1 MSYLWIVLKSTD
13 KNIVVSTLSNA
24 LGSYSNL
31 RGNELAFY
39 CPFCNHHKQKLQ
51 VNTET
56 QKWHCWTCNSGGK
69 KLTSLLKR
77 LDVDRKTISII
88 REIYGDSN
96 YNPQN
101 EDEGTKVYIQLPKE
115 FISLNEEPKGFNP
128 EYKHAIHYLNERGIT
143 QKEIIKYNI
152 GYCKDGLYSRRV
164 IVPSYNCDG
173 QLNYFVSRSYYSEE
187 KMKYKNPP
195 ISKNVIC
202 LESQVNWNEPI
213 ILCEGVF
220 DAITIKRN
228 AIPLLG
234 KFPSKLLVEKIFMS
248 GVSDIIISLDND
260 AINEAL
266 KAAEYFRKQ
275 GINVKMMYLK
285 DKDAAE
291 IGYDK
296 FYEELKKTKEFSSDE
311 LLLNKINSL

>member
-1 MSYLWIVLKSTD
+1 LSYLWIVLKSTD

-173 QLNYFVSRSYYSEE
+173 QLNYFVSRSYYPEE

-275 GINVKMMYLK
+275 GINIKMMYLK

>member
-1 MSYLWIVLKSTD
+1 MLKQTD
-13 KNIVVSTLSNA
+13 KNIVISTLSNT
-24 LGSYSNL
+24 LGSYL
-31 RGNELAFY
+31 TLKGNELAFY

-101 EDEGTKVYIQLPKE
+101 EDEGTKVFIQLPKE
-115 FISLNEEPKGFNP
+115 FISLIDEPKGFNP

-143 QKEIIKYNI
+143 QKDIVKYNI
-152 GYCKDGLYSRRV
+152 GYCKEGLYARRV
-164 IVPSYNCDG
+164 IVPSYTSDG
-173 QLNYFVSRSYYSEE
+173 QLNYFVSRSYYPEE

-234 KFPSKLLVEKIFMS
+234 KFPSKQLVEKIFMS
-248 GVSDIIISLDND
+248 GVSDIVISLDND

-275 GINVKMMYLK
+275 GIHVRMMYLK
-285 DKDAAE
+285 DKDAADM
-291 IGYDK
+291 GYEK
-296 FYEELKKTKEFSSDE
+296 FYEELKKTKEFSSED

>member
-1 MSYLWIVLKSTD
+1 VLKSTD
-13 KNIVVSTLSNA
+13 KNKVITTLSNA

-31 RGNELAFY
+31 KGNELAFY
-39 CPFCNHHKQKLQ
+39 CPFCNHSKQKLQ

-96 YNPQN
+96 YNPQT
-101 EDEGTKVYIQLPKE
+101 EDADTKIYISLPKE
-115 FISLNEEPKGFNP
+115 FTSLSEVPKGFNP
-128 EYKHAIHYLNERGIT
+128 EYKNAMFYLSQRGIGI
-143 QKEIIKYNI
+143 KEIIKYNI
-152 GYCKDGLYSRRV
+152 GYCKEGLYGQRV
-164 IVPSYNCDG
+164 IVPSYSSDG
-173 QLNYFVSRSYYSEE
+173 SLNYFVSRSYYPDN

-202 LESQVNWNEPI
+202 FESQVNWKEPI

-234 KFPSKLLVEKIFMS
+234 KFPSRTLVEKIFMT
-248 GVSDIIISLDND
+248 GVSDIIISLDSD

-275 GINVKMMYLK
+275 GINVKMMYME
-285 DKDAAE
+285 DKDASE
-291 IGYDK
+291 IGYEK
-296 FYEELKKTKEFSSDE
+296 FYQQLKKTKEFSSEE
-311 LLLNKINSL
+311 LLLNKITNL

>member
-1 MSYLWIVLKSTD
+1 MLKQND
-13 KNIVVSTLSNA
+13 KNIVVSTLTGV
-24 LGSYSNL
+24 LGSHL
-31 RGNELAFY
+31 TLKGNELAFY
-39 CPFCNHHKQKLQ
+39 CPFCNHHKPKLQ

-88 REIYGDSN
+88 REIYGDSQ
-96 YNPQN
+96 YNPQL
-101 EDEGTKVYIQLPKE
+101 EDADTKVFISLPKE
-115 FISLNEEPKGFNP
+115 FISLSEVPKGFNP
-128 EYKHAIHYLNERGIT
+128 EYKHAINYLTQRGIT
-143 QKEIIKYNI
+143 EKDIVKYNI
-152 GYCKDGLYSRRV
+152 GYCKEGLYARRV
-164 IVPSYNCDG
+164 IVPSYNSDG
-173 QLNYFVSRSYYSEE
+173 SLNYFVSRSYYPEE

-202 LESQVNWNEPI
+202 LDSQVNWKEPI

-234 KFPSKLLVEKIFMS
+234 KFPSKELVQKIFLS

-266 KAAEYFRKQ
+266 KAAEYFRKN
-275 GINVKMMYLK
+275 GIHVKMMYLK
-285 DKDAAE
+285 DKDAADM
-291 IGYDK
+291 GYEK
-296 FYEELKKTKEFSSDE
+296 FYEELKKTKEFTSEE

>member
-1 MSYLWIVLKSTD
+1 VLKQTD
-13 KNIVVSTLSNA
+13 KNIVISTLSNT
-24 LGSYSNL
+24 LGSYSVL
-31 RGNELAFY
+31 KGNELAFY

-69 KLTSLLKR
+69 KLTSLLKK
-77 LDVDRKTISII
+77 LDVDRKTISLI

-101 EDEGTKVYIQLPKE
+101 EDEGTKVFISLPKE
-115 FISLNEEPKGFNP
+115 FKPLNEVPKGFDP
-128 EYKHAIHYLNERGIT
+128 EYKHAIHYLTERGIT
-143 QKEIIKYNI
+143 EKDIIKYNI
-152 GYCKDGLYSRRV
+152 GYCTEGLYARRV
-164 IVPSYNCDG
+164 IIPSYNSDG
-173 QLNYFVSRSYYSEE
+173 SLNYFVSRSYYRDE

-202 LESQVNWNEPI
+202 FESQVNWKEPI

-234 KFPSKLLVEKIFMS
+234 KFPSKQLVEKIFMS
-248 GVSDIIISLDND
+248 GVNDIIISLDND
-260 AINEAL
+260 AMTEAL
-266 KAAEYFRKQ
+266 KAAEYFRKN

-285 DKDAAE
+285 DKDAADM
-291 IGYDK
+291 GYEN
-296 FYEELKKTKEFSSDE
+296 FYEELKKTKEFNSEE
-311 LLLNKINSL
+311 LLLMKINQL

>member
-1 MSYLWIVLKSTD
+1 VLKSTD

-31 RGNELAFY
+31 RGNELAFH

-56 QKWHCWTCNSGGK
+56 QKWHCWNCNSGGK
-69 KLTSLLKR
+69 KLTSLLKK
-77 LDVDRKTISII
+77 LDVDRKTISLI

-96 YNPQN
+96 WTQQQ
-101 EDEGTKVYIQLPKE
+101 EDAETKVFIQLPKE
-115 FISLNEEPKGFNP
+115 FISLTEEPKGFNP
-128 EYKHAIHYLNERGIT
+128 EYKHAMFYLTQRGIGM
-143 QKEIIKYNI
+143 KEIVKYNI

-164 IVPSYNCDG
+164 VIPSYDSNG
-173 QLNYFVSRSYYSEE
+173 QLNYFISRSYYSDE

-195 ISKNVIC
+195 ISKNIIGF
-202 LESQVNWNEPI
+202 ESQVNWNEPI

-234 KFPSKLLVEKIFMS
+234 KFPSKQLVEKIFMS
-248 GVSDIIISLDND
+248 GVTDMVISLDND
-260 AINEAL
+260 ALNEAL

-275 GINVKMMYLK
+275 GINVKMMYLR
-285 DKDAAE
+285 DKDASDM
-291 IGYDK
+291 GYEK
-296 FYEELKKTKEFSSDE
+296 FYEELKKTKEFSSEE
-311 LLLNKINSL
+311 LLLSKINSL

>member
-1 MSYLWIVLKSTD
+1 MLSLND
-13 KNIVVSTLSNA
+13 KNKVTSILSNT
-24 LGSYSNL
+24 LGSHSTL

-69 KLTSLLKR
+69 KLTSLLRK
-77 LDVDRKTISII
+77 LDVDKNTISII

-96 YNPQN
+96 YNPQQDDL
-101 EDEGTKVYIQLPKE
+101 ETKVYISLPKE
-115 FISLNEEPKGFNP
+115 FKSLNEPSKGFNP
-128 EYKHAIHYLNERGIT
+128 EYKQAINYLTQRGIT

-152 GYCKDGLYSRRV
+152 GYCEDGLYARR
-164 IVPSYNCDG
+164 IIIPSYDSNG
-173 QLNYFVSRSYYSEE
+173 LLNYFISRSYYQDE

-195 ISKNVIC
+195 ISKNIIC
-202 LESQVNWNEPI
+202 FESQVNWKQPI

-234 KFPSKLLVEKIFMS
+234 KFPSKQLVEKIFMS
-248 GVSDIIISLDND
+248 GVNNIIISLDND
-260 AINEAL
+260 AINEAM
-266 KAAEYFRKQ
+266 KAAEYFRKN

-285 DKDAAE
+285 DKDASE
-291 IGYDK
+291 IGYTK
-296 FYEELKKTKEFSSDE
+296 FYEELTKTKEFTSEE

>member
-1 MSYLWIVLKSTD
+1 MLKVND
-13 KNIVVSTLSNA
+13 KNTIITTLSNA
-24 LGSYSNL
+24 LGNYSTL

-39 CPFCNHHKQKLQ
+39 CPFCNHSKQKLQ

-69 KLTSLLKR
+69 KLTSLLKK
-77 LDVDRKTISII
+77 LDIDRKTISII

-96 YNPQN
+96 YNPLL
-101 EDEGTKVYIQLPKE
+101 EDADTKVYIQLPKE
-115 FISLNEEPKGFNP
+115 FISLGESPKGFNP
-128 EYKHAIHYLNERGIT
+128 EYKHAIHYLTQRGIGI
-143 QKEIIKYNI
+143 KDIIKYNI
-152 GYCKDGLYSRRV
+152 GYCKEGLYGQR
-164 IVPSYNCDG
+164 IIIPSYNSDG
-173 QLNYFVSRSYYSEE
+173 SLNYFVSRSYYPEN

-195 ISKNVIC
+195 ISKNIIC
-202 LESQVNWNEPI
+202 FESQVNWNEPI

-234 KFPSKLLVEKIFMS
+234 KFPSRNLVEKIFMS
-248 GVSDIIISLDND
+248 GVSNIIISLDND

-275 GINVKMMYLK
+275 GINVKMMYMK
-285 DKDAAE
+285 DKDASE
-291 IGYDK
+291 IGYKK
-296 FYEELKKTKEFSSDE
+296 FYEELKKTKEFSSEE

>member
-1 MSYLWIVLKSTD
+1 MLKQND
-13 KNIVVSTLSNA
+13 KNIVVSTLTGI

-31 RGNELAFY
+31 KGNELAFY

-96 YNPQN
+96 YNPLL
-101 EDEGTKVYIQLPKE
+101 EDADTKVYISLPKE
-115 FISLNEEPKGFNP
+115 FKSLNEVPKGFNP
-128 EYKHAIHYLNERGIT
+128 EYKHAIHYLTQRGIGM
-143 QKEIIKYNI
+143 KEIIKYNI
-152 GYCKDGLYSRRV
+152 GYCKEGLYSRRV
-164 IVPSYNCDG
+164 IIPSYNSDG
-173 QLNYFVSRSYYSEE
+173 SLNYFVSRSYYQEE

-202 LESQVNWNEPI
+202 FESQVNWNEPI

-234 KFPSKLLVEKIFMS
+234 KFPSRILVEKIFMS
-248 GVSDIIISLDND
+248 GISDIIISLDND

-266 KAAEYFRKQ
+266 KAAEYFRKN
-275 GINVKMMYLK
+275 GIHVKMMYLK
-285 DKDAAE
+285 DKDAADM
-291 IGYDK
+291 GYEK
-296 FYEELKKTKEFSSDE
+296 FYEELKKTKEFSSEE

>member
-1 MSYLWIVLKSTD
+1 VLKQND
-13 KNIVVSTLSNA
+13 KNIVTTTLTNV
-24 LGSYSNL
+24 LGSYL
-31 RGNELAFY
+31 TLKGNELAFY

-69 KLTSLLKR
+69 KLTSLLRK

-96 YNPQN
+96 YNPQQ
-101 EDEGTKVYIQLPKE
+101 EDAETKIYISLPKE
-115 FISLNEEPKGFNP
+115 FKSLNEVPKGFNP
-128 EYKHAIHYLNERGIT
+128 EYKHAIHSLTQRGIT
-143 QKEIIKYNI
+143 EKDIIKYNI
-152 GYCKDGLYSRRV
+152 GYCTEGLYARRV
-164 IVPSYNCDG
+164 IIPSYNSDG
-173 QLNYFVSRSYYSEE
+173 SLNYFVSRSYYTDE

-195 ISKNVIC
+195 ISKNIIC
-202 LESQVNWNEPI
+202 FDSQVNWNEPI

-234 KFPSKLLVEKIFMS
+234 KFPSKSLVEKIFMS

-260 AINEAL
+260 AMNEAL
-266 KAAEYFRKQ
+266 KAAEYFRKN

-285 DKDAAE
+285 DKDAADM
-291 IGYDK
+291 GYEK
-296 FYEELKKTKEFSSDE
+296 FYEELENSKEFTSEE
-311 LLLNKINSL
+311 LLLNKITNL

>member
-1 MSYLWIVLKSTD
+1 VLKQTD
-13 KNIVVSTLSNA
+13 KNIVISTLSNT
-24 LGSYSNL
+24 LGSYSSL
-31 RGNELAFY
+31 KGNELAFY

-69 KLTSLLKR
+69 KLTSLLKK

-96 YNPQN
+96 YNPQL
-101 EDEGTKVYIQLPKE
+101 EDADTKVFISLPKE
-115 FISLNEEPKGFNP
+115 FKPLNEVPSGFNP
-128 EYKHAIHYLNERGIT
+128 EYKHAIHYLTKRGIT
-143 QKEIIKYNI
+143 EKDIIKYNI
-152 GYCKDGLYSRRV
+152 GYCTEGLYSRRV
-164 IVPSYNCDG
+164 IIPSYNSDG
-173 QLNYFVSRSYYSEE
+173 SLNYFVSRSYYPEE

-202 LESQVNWNEPI
+202 FDSQVNWNEPI

-234 KFPSKLLVEKIFMS
+234 KFPSRTLVEKIFMS
-248 GVSDIIISLDND
+248 GITDIIISLDND

-266 KAAEYFRKQ
+266 KAAEYFRKN
-275 GINVKMMYLK
+275 GIHVKMMYLK
-285 DKDAAE
+285 DKDAADM
-291 IGYDK
+291 GYEK
-296 FYEELKKTKEFSSDE
+296 FYEELGKAKEFSSEE

>member
-1 MSYLWIVLKSTD
+1 MLKQTD
-13 KNIVVSTLSNA
+13 KNIVISTLSNT
-24 LGSYSNL
+24 LGSYSTL
-31 RGNELAFY
+31 KGNELAFY

-69 KLTSLLKR
+69 KLTSLLRK

-96 YNPQN
+96 YTPQQ
-101 EDEGTKVYIQLPKE
+101 EDAETKVYISLPKE
-115 FISLNEEPKGFNP
+115 YISLNEEPVGFNP
-128 EYKHAIHYLNERGIT
+128 EYKHAIHYLNERGIS
-143 QKEIIKYNI
+143 QKDIVKYNI
-152 GYCKDGLYSRRV
+152 GYCKDGLYARRV
-164 IVPSYNCDG
+164 IIPSYNTDG
-173 QLNYFVSRSYYSEE
+173 SLNYFVSRSYYPEE

-195 ISKNVIC
+195 ISKNIIC
-202 LESQVNWNEPI
+202 FESQVNWNEPI

-234 KFPSKLLVEKIFMS
+234 KFPSKQLVEKIFMS
-248 GVSDIIISLDND
+248 GVNDIIISLDND

-266 KAAEYFRKQ
+266 KAAEYFRKN
-275 GINVKMMYLK
+275 GIHIKMMYLK
-285 DKDAAE
+285 DKDASE
-291 IGYDK
+291 MGYEK
-296 FYEELKKTKEFSSDE
+296 FYEELKKTKEFTSEE

>member
-88 REIYGDSN
+88 REIYGDSH

-128 EYKHAIHYLNERGIT
+128 EYKNAIYYLNERGIT
-143 QKEIIKYNI
+143 QKEIVKYNI

-164 IVPSYNCDG
+164 IIPSYDING
-173 QLNYFVSRSYYSEE
+173 QLNYFVSRSYYLEE

-195 ISKNVIC
+195 ISKNIIC

-285 DKDAAE
+285 DKDASE

-311 LLLNKINSL
+311 LLLNKINNL

>member
-1 MSYLWIVLKSTD
+1 LKQND
-13 KNIVVSTLSNA
+13 KNIVVSTLTGV
-24 LGSYSNL
+24 LGSHL
-31 RGNELAFY
+31 TLKGNELAFY
-39 CPFCNHHKQKLQ
+39 CPFCNHHKPKLQ

-69 KLTSLLKR
+69 KLTSLLKK

-88 REIYGDSN
+88 REIYGDSQ
-96 YNPQN
+96 YNPQL
-101 EDEGTKVYIQLPKE
+101 EDADTKVFISLPKE
-115 FISLNEEPKGFNP
+115 FISLSEVPKGFNP
-128 EYKHAIHYLNERGIT
+128 EYKHAINYLTQRGIT
-143 QKEIIKYNI
+143 EKDIVKYNI
-152 GYCKDGLYSRRV
+152 GYCKDGLYARRV
-164 IVPSYNCDG
+164 IIPSYNSDG
-173 QLNYFVSRSYYSEE
+173 SLNYFVSRSYYPEE

-202 LESQVNWNEPI
+202 LDSQVNWKEPI

-234 KFPSKLLVEKIFMS
+234 KFPSKELVQKIFLS

-266 KAAEYFRKQ
+266 KAAEYFRKN
-275 GINVKMMYLK
+275 GIHVKMMYLK
-285 DKDAAE
+285 DKDAADM
-291 IGYDK
+291 GYEK
-296 FYEELKKTKEFSSDE
+296 FYEELKKTKEFTSEE

>member
-1 MSYLWIVLKSTD
+1 VLKQND
-13 KNIVVSTLSNA
+13 KNIVVSTLTGV
-24 LGSYSNL
+24 LGSHL
-31 RGNELAFY
+31 TLKGNELAFY
-39 CPFCNHHKQKLQ
+39 CPFCNHHKPKLQ

-56 QKWHCWTCNSGGK
+56 QKWQCWTCNSGGK
-69 KLTSLLKR
+69 KLTSLLKK
-77 LDVDRKTISII
+77 LDVDRKVISVI

-96 YNPQN
+96 YNPLL
-101 EDEGTKVYIQLPKE
+101 EDADTKVFISLPKE
-115 FISLNEEPKGFNP
+115 FISLSEVPKGFNP
-128 EYKHAIHYLNERGIT
+128 EYKNALHYLTQRGIT
-143 QKEIIKYNI
+143 EKDIVKYNI
-152 GYCKDGLYSRRV
+152 GYCKEGLYGQRV
-164 IVPSYNCDG
+164 IIPSYNSDG
-173 QLNYFVSRSYYSEE
+173 TLNYFVSRSYYPEN

-202 LESQVNWNEPI
+202 FDSQVNWNEPI

-234 KFPSKLLVEKIFMS
+234 KFPSRLLVEKIFMS
-248 GVSDIIISLDND
+248 GITDIIISLDND

-275 GINVKMMYLK
+275 GIHVKMMYLK
-285 DKDAAE
+285 DKDAADM
-291 IGYDK
+291 GYEK
-296 FYEELKKTKEFSSDE
+296 FYEELKEAKEFSSEE

>member
-101 EDEGTKVYIQLPKE
+101 EDEGTKVFIQLPKE
-115 FISLNEEPKGFNP
+115 FISLAEEPKGFNP

-143 QKEIIKYNI
+143 QKEIVKYNI
-152 GYCKDGLYSRRV
+152 GYCKEGLYSRRV
-164 IVPSYNCDG
+164 IIPSYNCDG
-173 QLNYFVSRSYYSEE
+173 QLNYFVSRSYYPEE

-275 GINVKMMYLK
+275 GINVKMMYMK
-285 DKDAAE
+285 DKDASE

-296 FYEELKKTKEFSSDE
+296 FYEELKKTKEFSSEE
-311 LLLNKINSL
+311 LLLNKIMSL

>member
-1 MSYLWIVLKSTD
+1 VLSLND
-13 KNIVVSTLSNA
+13 KNKVTSILSNT
-24 LGSYSNL
+24 LGSHSTL

-69 KLTSLLKR
+69 KLTSLLRK
-77 LDVDRKTISII
+77 LDVDKNTISII

-96 YNPQN
+96 YNPQQDDL
-101 EDEGTKVYIQLPKE
+101 ETKVYISLPKE
-115 FISLNEEPKGFNP
+115 FKSLNEPPKGFNP
-128 EYKHAIHYLNERGIT
+128 EYKQAINYLTQRGIT
-143 QKEIIKYNI
+143 QKEIVKYNI
-152 GYCKDGLYSRRV
+152 GYSVDGLYARRV
-164 IVPSYNCDG
+164 IIPSYDSNG
-173 QLNYFVSRSYYSEE
+173 LLNYFVSRSYYQDE

-195 ISKNVIC
+195 ISKNIIC
-202 LESQVNWNEPI
+202 FESQVNWKQPI

-234 KFPSKLLVEKIFMS
+234 KFPSKQLVEKIFMS
-248 GVSDIIISLDND
+248 GVNNIIISLDND
-260 AINEAL
+260 AINEAM
-266 KAAEYFRKQ
+266 KAAEYFRKN

-285 DKDAAE
+285 DKDASE
-291 IGYDK
+291 IGYTK
-296 FYEELKKTKEFSSDE
+296 FYEELTKTKEFTSEE

>member
-1 MSYLWIVLKSTD
+1 VLKQND
-13 KNIVVSTLSNA
+13 KNIVVSTLTGV
-24 LGSYSNL
+24 LGSHL
-31 RGNELAFY
+31 TLKGNELAFY

-69 KLTSLLKR
+69 KLTSLLKK

-96 YNPQN
+96 YNPQL
-101 EDEGTKVYIQLPKE
+101 EDADTKVFISLPKE
-115 FISLNEEPKGFNP
+115 FISLNETPKGFNP
-128 EYKHAIHYLNERGIT
+128 EYKHAIHYLTQRGIT
-143 QKEIIKYNI
+143 EKDIVKYNI
-152 GYCKDGLYSRRV
+152 GYCKEGLYGQR
-164 IVPSYNCDG
+164 IIIPSYNSDG
-173 QLNYFVSRSYYSEE
+173 SLNYFVSRSYYPDN

-202 LESQVNWNEPI
+202 FDSQVNWNEPI

-234 KFPSKLLVEKIFMS
+234 KFPSRTLVEKIFMS
-248 GVSDIIISLDND
+248 GITDIIISLDND

-275 GINVKMMYLK
+275 GIHVKMMYLK
-285 DKDAAE
+285 DKDAADM
-291 IGYDK
+291 GYEK
-296 FYEELKKTKEFSSDE
+296 FYEELKEAKEFSSEE

>member
-1 MSYLWIVLKSTD
+1 MLKQND

-24 LGSYSNL
+24 LGSYL
-31 RGNELAFY
+31 TLKGNELAFY

-69 KLTSLLKR
+69 KLTSLLRK

-96 YNPQN
+96 YTPQQ
-101 EDEGTKVYIQLPKE
+101 EDAETKVYISLPKE
-115 FISLNEEPKGFNP
+115 YISLNEEPVGFNP
-128 EYKHAIHYLNERGIT
+128 EYKHAIHYLTERGIT
-143 QKEIIKYNI
+143 QKDIVKYNI
-152 GYCKDGLYSRRV
+152 GYCKEGLYARRV
-164 IVPSYNCDG
+164 IIPSYNADG
-173 QLNYFVSRSYYSEE
+173 SLNYFVSRSYYPDE

-195 ISKNVIC
+195 ISKNIIC
-202 LESQVNWNEPI
+202 FESQVNWNEPI

-234 KFPSKLLVEKIFMS
+234 KFPSKQLVEKIFMS
-248 GVSDIIISLDND
+248 GVNDIIISLDND

-266 KAAEYFRKQ
+266 KAAEYFRKN
-275 GINVKMMYLK
+275 GIQVKMMYLK
-285 DKDAAE
+285 DKDAADM
-291 IGYDK
+291 GYEK
-296 FYEELKKTKEFSSDE
+296 FYEELKKTKEFSSEE

>member
-1 MSYLWIVLKSTD
+1 VLSSND
-13 KNIVVSTLSNA
+13 KNKVVNALSNV
-24 LGSYSNL
+24 LGNGVTL
-31 RGNELAFY
+31 KGNEIAYY
-39 CPFCNHHKQKLQ
+39 CPFCNHHKPKLQ

-69 KLTSLLKR
+69 KLTSLLRK

-96 YNPQN
+96 WTPQQ
-101 EDEGTKVYIQLPKE
+101 EDAETKVFISLPNE
-115 FISLNEEPKGFNP
+115 FISLVEEPKGFNP
-128 EYKHAIHYLNERGIT
+128 EYKHALHYLTQRGIDI
-143 QKEIIKYNI
+143 KDIVKYNI
-152 GYCKDGLYSRRV
+152 GYCKDGLYARRV
-164 IVPSYNCDG
+164 IIPSYNSDG
-173 QLNYFVSRSYYSEE
+173 SLNYFISRSYYPEE

-195 ISKNVIC
+195 ISKNIIC
-202 LESQVNWNEPI
+202 LESQINWNEPI

-234 KFPSKLLVEKIFMS
+234 KFPSKQLVEKIFMN
-248 GVSDIIISLDND
+248 GVNNIIISLDND

-266 KAAEYFRKQ
+266 KAAEYFRKN

-285 DKDAAE
+285 DKDASE
-291 IGYDK
+291 MGYEK
-296 FYEELKKTKEFSSDE
+296 FYEELKKTKEFSSEE
-311 LLLNKINSL
+311 LLLNKISQL

>member
-1 MSYLWIVLKSTD
+1 MLKVTD
-13 KNIVVSTLSNA
+13 KNIVISTLSTA
-24 LGSYSNL
+24 LGSYSSL
-31 RGNELAFY
+31 KGNELAFY

-56 QKWHCWTCNSGGK
+56 QKWHCWNCNSGGK
-69 KLTSLLKR
+69 KLTSLLKK

-96 YNPQN
+96 YNPLT
-101 EDEGTKVYIQLPKE
+101 EDADTKVFIQLPKE
-115 FISLNEEPKGFNP
+115 FISLAEEPKGFNP
-128 EYKHAIHYLNERGIT
+128 EYRHAMFYLTQRGISM
-143 QKEIIKYNI
+143 KEIIKYNI

-164 IVPSYNCDG
+164 IIPSYDSNG
-173 QLNYFVSRSYYSEE
+173 QLNYFVSRSYYQEE

-202 LESQVNWNEPI
+202 LESQINWNEPI

-234 KFPSKLLVEKIFMS
+234 KFPSRQLVEKIFMS
-248 GVSDIIISLDND
+248 GVTDIVISLDND

-266 KAAEYFRKQ
+266 KAGEYFRKQ
-275 GINVKMMYLK
+275 GINVTMMYLK
-285 DKDAAE
+285 DKDAADM
-291 IGYDK
+291 GYTK
-296 FYEELKKTKEFSSDE
+296 FYEELGKANTFSPEE
-311 LLLNKINSL
+311 LLLNKIKNL

>member
-1 MSYLWIVLKSTD
+1 MKQND
-13 KNIVVSTLSNA
+13 KNIVVSTLTGV
-24 LGSYSNL
+24 LGSHL
-31 RGNELAFY
+31 TLKGNELAFY

-69 KLTSLLKR
+69 KLTSLLKK

-96 YNPQN
+96 YNPQL
-101 EDEGTKVYIQLPKE
+101 EDADTKVFISLPKE
-115 FISLNEEPKGFNP
+115 FISLSETPTGFNP
-128 EYKHAIHYLNERGIT
+128 EYKHAIHYLTQRGIDE
-143 QKEIIKYNI
+143 KDIIKYNI
-152 GYCKDGLYSRRV
+152 GYCKEGLYARRV
-164 IVPSYNCDG
+164 IIPSYNSDG
-173 QLNYFVSRSYYSEE
+173 SLNYFVSRSYYPEE

-195 ISKNVIC
+195 ISKNVIAF
-202 LESQVNWNEPI
+202 ESQVNWSEPI

-220 DAITIKRN
+220 DAITIRRN

-234 KFPSKLLVEKIFMS
+234 KFPSKELVQKIFLN

-266 KAAEYFRKQ
+266 KAAEYFRKN
-275 GINVKMMYLK
+275 GIHVKMMYLK
-285 DKDAAE
+285 DKDASE
-291 IGYDK
+291 MGYEK
-296 FYEELKKTKEFSSDE
+296 FYEELKKTKEFTSEE

>member
-1 MSYLWIVLKSTD
+1 MLSSND
-13 KNIVVSTLSNA
+13 KNKVITALTNV
-24 LGSYSNL
+24 LGSGVSL
-31 RGNELAFY
+31 KGNELAFY
-39 CPFCNHHKQKLQ
+39 CPFCNHHKPKLQ

-69 KLTSLLKR
+69 KLTSLLRK
-77 LDVDRKTISII
+77 LDVDRKTISLI

-96 YNPQN
+96 WTPQQ
-101 EDEGTKVYIQLPKE
+101 EDAETKVFISLPKE
-115 FISLNEEPKGFNP
+115 FISLAEEPKGFNP
-128 EYKHAIHYLNERGIT
+128 EYKHAIHYLTQRGIGI
-143 QKEIIKYNI
+143 KDIIKHNI
-152 GYCKDGLYSRRV
+152 GYCKEGLYSRRV
-164 IVPSYNCDG
+164 IIPSYNCDG
-173 QLNYFVSRSYYSEE
+173 SLNYFVSRSYYSEE

-195 ISKNVIC
+195 ISKNIIC
-202 LESQVNWNEPI
+202 FESQVNWNEPI

-234 KFPSKLLVEKIFMS
+234 KFPSKQLVEKIFMS
-248 GVSDIIISLDND
+248 GVNNIIISLDND

-266 KAAEYFRKQ
+266 KAADYFRKN

-285 DKDAAE
+285 DKDASDM
-291 IGYDK
+291 GYEK
-296 FYEELKKTKEFSSDE
+296 FYEELSKTKEFSSED

>member
-1 MSYLWIVLKSTD
+1 VLNSTD
-13 KNIVVSTLSNA
+13 KSKVITTLSNA

-31 RGNELAFY
+31 KGNELAFY

-77 LDVDRKTISII
+77 LDVDRNTISII
-88 REIYGDSN
+88 REIYGDSH

-115 FISLNEEPKGFNP
+115 FKSLNGVPKGFNP
-128 EYKHAIHYLNERGIT
+128 EYKHAMFYLSQRGIGI
-143 QKEIIKYNI
+143 KEIIKYNI
-152 GYCKDGLYSRRV
+152 GYCTEGLYAKRV
-164 IVPSYNCDG
+164 IIPSYLSDG
-173 QLNYFVSRSYYSEE
+173 QLNYFVSRSYYPDE

-202 LESQVNWNEPI
+202 LESQINWNEPI

-220 DAITIKRN
+220 DAITIRRN

-234 KFPSKLLVEKIFMS
+234 KFPSKTLVEKIFMS
-248 GVSDIIISLDND
+248 GVSDIIISLDSD

-275 GINVKMMYLK
+275 GINVKMMYMK
-285 DKDAAE
+285 DKDASE

-296 FYEELKKTKEFSSDE
+296 FYEELKKTKEFSSNE
-311 LLLNKINSL
+311 LLLNKIMSL